1 MKLSRQ
7 ESVRLTSEMDKQN
20 QEEGSVDGSLASQK
34 SFVEEPELSQTQLS
48 ATSHVAQKKIF
59 GVQENER
66 QKKPF
71 SEASLFTALL
81 ESQVAGGDRWD
92 LEEML

>member
-1 MKLSRQ
+1 MPRSLQS
-7 ESVRLTSEMDKQN
+7 QN
-20 QEEGSVDGSLASQK
+20 

-48 ATSHVAQKKIF
+48 AMSHVAKTRST